1 MDQKT
6 VLEDVVLD
14 PIKTYVNCFGA
25 LLFYGLVR
33 EALGGGI
40 VNLHRRRSLRVTH
53 FGKSVVNGHR
63 FLFVEISGSGFVF
76 CHRAHHIA
84 HNFGQGEKWA
94 IGGRG

>member
-1 MDQKT
+1 MSNRASEGFWFGEVRSVT
-6 VLEDVVLD
+6 VDVQDHVAGG
-14 PIKTYVNCFGA
+14 VANCH
-25 LLFYGLVR
+25 VR
-33 EALGGGI
+33 VCGGI
-40 VNLHRRRSLRVTH
+40 IEQPQ
-53 FGKSVVNGHR
+53 G